1 MQRTRQCTTKIIS
14 LILLL
19 SLYLFID
26 NATWAD
32 YRIEIIDLKGRT
44 ADEIIPIIKPFINP
58 DGSITGTGYQ
68 LVLRTSSKNVQEVK
82 NILKKIDRPPRRLL
96 IHVRQGAVTDIDK
109 RHLSAGINKP
119 IGSNGQIIVGDPTPP
134 DSTRVKIKSTS
145 TKSNLDNTH
154 TVQALEGKAAFIA
167 TGVSI
172 PINSSSDTI
181 IGGSTVQRQR
191 YTQYQD
197 VTSGF
202 YVIPRINGEQVS
214 LAITTRQDRP
224 GNNRDRYGNRDINI
238 QHAETQVSGK
248 LGEWIPIGG
257 IERNGQVSQNSIIQR
272 SSTKNRVDRG
282 IALLVEELH

>member
-1 MQRTRQCTTKIIS
+1 MQRTRQCTTKVIS
-14 LILLL
+14 LILIS
-19 SLYLFID
+19 SLYLFICSV
-26 NATWAD
+26 AWAD

-44 ADEIIPIIKPFINP
+44 ADEIIPIIKPFIDP

-68 LVLRTSSKNVQEVK
+68 LILRTSSNNVQEIK
-82 NILKKIDRPPRRLL
+82 NILKQVDRPPRRLL
-96 IHVRQGAVTDIDK
+96 IHVRQGAVADID
-109 RHLSAGINKP
+109 RMQLSAGINKP
-119 IGSNGQIIVGDPTPP
+119 VGSNGQIIIGDPTPP
-134 DSTRVKIKSTS
+134 DSTRVRINSTS
-145 TKSNLDNTH
+145 TKGNLDNTH

-172 PINSSSDTI
+172 PVNSGSDTI
-181 IGGSTVQRQR
+181 QRQR

-238 QHAETQVSGK
+238 QHAQTQVSGK

-257 IERNGQVSQNSIIQR
+257 IERNGQTSQNSIIQR
-272 SSTKNRVDRG
+272 SSTKNRDDRG